1 MHYFLLIWIRSS
13 KLNEPAP
20 QKHGCAPGIA
30 GSLATY
36 SRFRSGLSC
45 RCKLRAHLFHKLAHA
60 SDMTRRATFD
70 PGFVALRSFF
80 QVREELLIH
89 KPLPSLR
96 DDGLDELPDPEKLAA
111 GLKEEAFV
119 EQTVVEQ
126 RAGLL
131 PIAEHHHRERA
142 CFRSGRRDSHG
153 ILEIVH
159 EVVLEEPIASLAQPG
174 LAAHIID
181 LQVELRLFVRGFCFH
196 GACLLFFLLFFMN
209 HYVELRLHLFQLL
222 LAFAAVSASGSSDQR
237 SPNK

>member
-1 MHYFLLIWIRSS
+1 
-13 KLNEPAP
+13 
-20 QKHGCAPGIA
+20 
-30 GSLATY
+30 
-36 SRFRSGLSC
+36 
-45 RCKLRAHLFHKLAHA
+45 
-60 SDMTRRATFD
+60 MTRRATFD

-96 DDGLDELPDPEKLAA
+96 DDGLDELPDPEKLGA

-153 ILEIVH
+153 VLEIVH

-181 LQVELRLFVRGFCFH
+181 LQVELRLFVRRVLFPW
-196 GACLLFFLLFFMN
+196 CLSPFLSIVF
-209 HYVELRLHLFQLL
+209 YESLR
-222 LAFAAVSASGSSDQR
+222 
-237 SPNK
+237 